1 MVKFLICI
9 FQAKTQNLRPKMND
23 NHFKYSNSVIAL
35 PLFFVVFLWF
45 IYWLEIR
52 FDFDFV
58 ENGIYPR
65 TFSGLQGIIF
75 SPFIHAN
82 IKHLYN
88 NSIPLLI
95 LLSAL
100 QYFYTKQSL
109 AVISYGIVLSGFITW
124 VIGRDSY
131 HIGASSLIYV
141 LVSFIFFKG
150 IQTKYYRLVAL
161 SLAVVLVYGG
171 MVWYIFPKVDDK
183 ISWEGHLAGL
193 ITGFALSLFYKTPE
207 FKKII
212 KYDWEHPDFN
222 PMEDK
227 FMQRFDEN
235 GNFVNLPVVE
245 MEEEIPPYY
254 NSTLS
259 VDYTI
264 VETQKNE
271 SKPEP

>member
-1 MVKFLICI
+1 MH
-9 FQAKTQNLRPKMND
+9 D

-35 PLFFVVFLWF
+35 PLFFVLFLWF
-45 IYWLEIR
+45 VYWLQIK
-52 FDFDFV
+52 FDFDFF
-58 ENGIYPR
+58 ENGIFPR
-65 TFSGLQGIIF
+65 TISGLKGVIF
-75 SPFIHAN
+75 SPFIHSDLE
-82 IKHLYN
+82 HLYN

-95 LLSAL
+95 LLAAL
-100 QYFYTKQSL
+100 RYFYSRLTFE
-109 AVISYGIVLSGFITW
+109 VIGYGILFSGIITW

-161 SLAVVLVYGG
+161 SLAVVLVYGS
-171 MVWYIFPKVDDK
+171 MVWYIFPEVEEK

-193 ITGFALSLFYKTPE
+193 ITGFILSLMCETPE
-207 FKKII
+207 YKKII
-212 KYDWEHPDFN
+212 KYDWEHPDYN

-235 GNFVNLPVVE
+235 GNFVNLPLKDI
-245 MEEEIPPYY
+245 EEEIPPYFSS
-254 NSTLS
+254 NLHIDDT
-259 VDYTI
+259 VDDT
-264 VETQKNE
+264 VVKNEKNE

>member
-1 MVKFLICI
+1 
-9 FQAKTQNLRPKMND
+9 MND
-23 NHFKYSNSVIAL
+23 NHFKYTNSVIGL
-35 PLFFVVFLWF
+35 PLFFVWFLWF
-45 IYWLEIR
+45 VYWLQIK
-52 FDFDFV
+52 FDFDFF

-65 TFSGLQGIIF
+65 TISGLQGIIF
-75 SPFIHAN
+75 SPFIHSDLQ
-82 IKHLYN
+82 HLYN
-88 NSIPLLI
+88 NSIPLVV
-95 LLSAL
+95 LLAAL
-100 QYFYTKQSL
+100 QYFYARQTV
-109 AVISYGIVLSGFITW
+109 AVIAYGIVFSGMITW
-124 VIGRDSY
+124 IIGRANY

-171 MVWYIFPKVDDK
+171 MVWYIFPKVDDT

-193 ITGFALSLFYKTPE
+193 LTGFAFSLFFKTPE
-207 FKKII
+207 YKKVI
-212 KYDWEHPDFN
+212 KYDWERPDYD

-245 MEEEIPPYY
+245 IEDDKPSYY
-254 NSTLS
+254 HSNLA

-264 VETQKNE
+264 IENKKNE